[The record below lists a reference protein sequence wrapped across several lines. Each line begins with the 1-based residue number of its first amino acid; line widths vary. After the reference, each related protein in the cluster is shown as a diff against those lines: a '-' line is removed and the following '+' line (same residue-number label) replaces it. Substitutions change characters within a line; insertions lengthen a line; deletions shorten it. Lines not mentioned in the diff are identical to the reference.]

1 MKKDDRMGEITI
13 LDGGMGQELIRRA
26 GKATALWSVQAL
38 LDAPELV
45 RAVHDDFFAAGAEVA
60 TVNTYSVRP
69 DRLEHHGIGDQ
80 FETLQRLACEIAV
93 AARDAH
99 GSGMVLGGMAPLGY
113 SYRPELAPPLE
124 RAVETFTTMADLQA
138 PFVDGYILETMGSVE
153 EARGAV
159 MGCAGRNKPI
169 WLSVTVSDSDGTK
182 LRSGE
187 PLADV
192 LPLCAEFD
200 VAVLSLNCSIPEAI
214 SAGIPEVAGHGV
226 PIGAYANG
234 FTGIAD
240 GFDND
245 DATVDMLSAR
255 TDLGPEAYLE
265 FAKGW
270 NAAGATVIGGCC
282 EVGPDHI
289 RALSRHFKGTD
300 V

>member
-1 MKKDDRMGEITI
+1 MGEITI
-13 LDGGMGQELIRRA
+13 LDGGMGQELIKRA
-26 GKATALWSVQAL
+26 GQATPLWSVQAL

-45 RAVHDDFFAAGAEVA
+45 RAVHDDFFAAGAQVA

-69 DRLEHHGIGDQ
+69 DRLSHHGLGDQ
-80 FETLQRLACEIAV
+80 FAALQQLACRIAV
-93 AARDAH
+93 EARDAH
-99 GSGMVLGGMAPLGY
+99 GSGLVLGGMAPLGF

-124 RAVETFTTMADLQA
+124 RAVEVFSQMADLQA

-159 MGCAGRNKPI
+159 MGCATQGKPV
-169 WLSVTVSDSDGTK
+169 WLSVTVSDEDGTR

-187 PLADV
+187 PLVDV
-192 LPLCAEFD
+192 LPLCEEFG
-200 VAVLSLNCSIPEAI
+200 VAVLSLNCSFPEAI
-214 SAGIPEVAGHGV
+214 TVGVPEVARKGFA
-226 PIGAYANG
+226 IGAYANG
-234 FTGIAD
+234 FTKIAD

-245 DATVDMLSAR
+245 NATVDMLSAR

-265 FAKGW
+265 FAKRW
-270 NAAGATVIGGCC
+270 ADAGATVIGGCC

-289 RALSRHFKGTD
+289 RALARHFKGTP